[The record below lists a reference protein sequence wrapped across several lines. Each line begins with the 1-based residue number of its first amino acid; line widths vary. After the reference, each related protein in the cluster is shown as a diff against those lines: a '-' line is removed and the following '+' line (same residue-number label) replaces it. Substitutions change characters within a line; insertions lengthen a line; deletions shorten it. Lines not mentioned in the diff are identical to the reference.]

1 MSAPIHCLCLSVP
14 PLEEWKSTRC
24 IWIWTSPLLPP
35 SKQFHSSQPACS
47 HSTHNNAE
55 KKILLC
61 INADSPTGCLLW
73 PHQLPPDLGETR
85 VFSPKWKQ
93 QQQQLSAPWYT
104 MEETSVKI
112 SFQNIREFTTLAWW
126 AENSVC
132 RRLHVRQL
140 LPNVLFHPVMWWKTV
155 Q

>member
-112 SFQNIREFTTLAWW
+112 SFKNISGSLPHLHDEQRTLCVDAFMSD
-126 AENSVC
+126 NYYQMYFFI
-132 RRLHVRQL
+132 L
-140 LPNVLFHPVMWWKTV
+140 
-155 Q
+155 